1 MDKPLFRLEVL
12 QKKHQRLTG
21 TINLI
26 QPAPV
31 RWLTLLLL
39 FIVVTGLFFLIN
51 GEYSRKQQV
60 RGVLQPT
67 SGVIRVQVQGNG
79 MVSRLLVQD
88 GQMVVAGAPL
98 AEIISQRFGQQQTE
112 LSATL
117 LAQAERVLQQLQ
129 SEQQQ
134 LKAQQQLA
142 LQQVASEI
150 HSLELQVE
158 ELKSEQKTLVERQ
171 TLNIEQLA
179 RLQTLSGSGF
189 ISVLELN
196 RQQDQLL
203 ALQQQDKSMRSQLLQ
218 LQQQLSSQQ
227 NLQASLPSQHQQALA
242 ALEQQVAQQ
251 QSRLA
256 ELSHQQKSVL
266 IASVAGTVSTLQLK
280 AGQQVSDGQLAL
292 SLLPENPQLE
302 AVLYLPTAA
311 IGFVA
316 TGQEAR
322 LRYHAYPYQRFGIFT
337 GTVVDISDTVLLPTD
352 LPELALPGP
361 SFRVR
366 VKLPSQTVLAYQKA
380 LPLKAGMTLEAD
392 LVTEKRSLMQWLFDP
407 VYSLRGQ
414 I

>member
-1 MDKPLFRLEVL
+1 M
-12 QKKHQRLTG
+12 
-21 TINLI
+21 
-26 QPAPV
+26 
-31 RWLTLLLL
+31 
-39 FIVVTGLFFLIN
+39 
-51 GEYSRKQQV
+51 
-60 RGVLQPT
+60 
-67 SGVIRVQVQGNG
+67 
-79 MVSRLLVQD
+79 
-88 GQMVVAGAPL
+88 
-98 AEIISQRFGQQQTE
+98 
-112 LSATL
+112 
-117 LAQAERVLQQLQ
+117 
-129 SEQQQ
+129 
-134 LKAQQQLA
+134 
-142 LQQVASEI
+142 
-150 HSLELQVE
+150 
-158 ELKSEQKTLVERQ
+158 
-171 TLNIEQLA
+171 
-179 RLQTLSGSGF
+179 
-189 ISVLELN
+189 
-196 RQQDQLL
+196 
-203 ALQQQDKSMRSQLLQ
+203 
-218 LQQQLSSQQ
+218 
-227 NLQASLPSQHQQALA
+227 
-242 ALEQQVAQQ
+242 EQQVAQQ